1 LACIHREGIV
11 TYSRAEVSVGLS
23 YSRRVVVSLKSTK
36 IFILI
41 SVVSLCLG
49 MATQAGASVATNRG
63 VRSVLRTRVATGTWG
78 TAEEIPGTAGLNA
91 GGNDELDDISCPSP
105 GNCSG
110 GGLYTDAAGN
120 SQLFVVDETK
130 GAWGTAQEI
139 PGFALLNA
147 GTKADFWSISCSSA
161 GNCAAVG
168 DYTDESGHTQA
179 FVVSEAGGTW
189 GSAIQAPG
197 IPHLNFG
204 GSLTAAVSCPSD
216 GNCSA
221 GGTYLDGSNRL
232 QAFVISETSGSWGTA
247 TALPGVA
254 TLNVGG
260 FATLIGIACAS
271 AGNCSAT
278 GGYTDGTSQLQGFVV
293 DETGG
298 TWGTAAPIPG
308 MAALGASSPNSIS
321 CSSAGNCGV
330 GGFYADSS
338 SHDQAFVVNEV
349 NGTWGNAAELSGS
362 ATLNAGGSAQVLSI
376 SCKASGACAA
386 VGNYTDSA
394 THLQGFVADES
405 NGTWGSAQT
414 VSNLETLNVGGGA
427 VLNSVSCTAPGDCDA
442 VGGYSDTA
450 NSSQAVYV
458 DEINGAWGS
467 AIEVPGTATLNA
479 SGGAFS
485 LTTSCST
492 YGNCTQGGYY
502 ADSAGNFQAF
512 AVSETFTKTDNKIH
526 VTVTQTTKVIKKK
539 VTETALKLSAT
550 GLGTA
555 TGSVVFSSNKGS
567 LCTAAITNGSAKC
580 SSAKRFTKGSLTV
593 TAKYAGDAY
602 DQSSVATSKVSVK

>member
-1 LACIHREGIV
+1 LPGV
-11 TYSRAEVSVGLS
+11 TVSP
-23 YSRRVVVSLKSTK
+23 KSTK
-36 IFILI
+36 LVLFI
-41 SVVSLCLG
+41 SVAALCLG
-49 MATQAGASVATNRG
+49 MATQAGASVTVNKGAKT
-63 VRSVLRTRVATGTWG
+63 VLGSHAATGTWG

-91 GGNDELDDISCPSP
+91 GGDDELDGISCPSP

-110 GGLYTDAAGN
+110 GGVYTDAAGN
-120 SQLFVVDETK
+120 EQLFVVDETN
-130 GAWGTAQEI
+130 GSWGSAVEI
-139 PGFALLNA
+139 PGFAILNA
-147 GTKADFWSISCSSA
+147 GTKANFWSISCSSA
-161 GNCAAVG
+161 GNCSAVG
-168 DYTDESGHTQA
+168 SYTDETGATQA

-189 GSAIQAPG
+189 GSAIEAPG

-221 GGTYLDGSNRL
+221 GGTYLDGSDHL

-247 TALPGVA
+247 VAIPGVVA
-254 TLNVGG
+254 LNVGG
-260 FATLIGIACAS
+260 FATLIGISCAS

-278 GGYTDGTSQLQGFVV
+278 GGYTDGGSHIQGFVV

-298 TWGTAAPIPG
+298 TWGTAIAIPG
-308 MAALGASSPNSIS
+308 LAALGATSPNSIS

-330 GGFYADSS
+330 GGFYADASA
-338 SHDQAFVVNEV
+338 HDQAFVANEV
-349 NGTWGNAAELSGS
+349 NGTWGSATELAGS
-362 ATLNAGGSAQVLSI
+362 ATLNAGGSAEVSSI

-386 VGNYTDSA
+386 VGSYTDGS
-394 THLQGFVADES
+394 THLQGFVADEAGGS
-405 NGTWGSAQT
+405 WGSAQP
-414 VSNLETLNVGGGA
+414 VQGLATLNVGGA
-427 VLNSVSCTAPGDCDA
+427 AALTSVSCTAPGDCDA
-442 VGGYSDTA
+442 VGGYDDTTT
-450 NSSQAVYV
+450 SSEAVYV
-458 DEINGAWGS
+458 DEVNGAWGE
-467 AIEVPGTATLNA
+467 ATEVPGTAVLNVA
-479 SGGAFS
+479 GGAVS

-492 YGNCTQGGYY
+492 YGNCSEGGYY
-502 ADSAGNFQAF
+502 ADGAGNFQAF
-512 AVSETFTKTDNKIH
+512 VVGETFTKAENKIH

-567 LCTAAITNGSAKC
+567 LCTATISNGSAKC
-580 SSAKRFTKGSLTV
+580 SSSKRFAKGSLTV